1 MGIKQACNKFMFP
14 PAYYLTKSQNKTST
28 GTHYRYNNPK
38 EITYLQLH
46 GIDRLRE
53 CISLSLAPVED
64 KANIQS
70 NTKMNRNTPI
80 PPILLPSFFSSI
92 SLTKRNHADIKFP
105 TNFKQAAFLLS
116 IQKKWFNNCLSFL
129 FFKKINSLSSDSNY
143 NYYILNWK

>member
-1 MGIKQACNKFMFP
+1 MTMTIVYRMGIKQACNKFMFP

-70 NTKMNRNTPI
+70 NTKINRNTPY
-80 PPILLPSFFSSI
+80 PSYFITIF
-92 SLTKRNHADIKFP
+92 
-105 TNFKQAAFLLS
+105 
-116 IQKKWFNNCLSFL
+116 FL
-129 FFKKINSLSSDSNY
+129 FYFPNKKKSCRHKIPN
-143 NYYILNWK
+143 KF